1 MKNIGWPMRSWF
13 IKAQSSSVVPL
24 VPGGARMYCWRRL
37 RRGDSKPDRPIRKVA
52 RSVESNT
59 LSAAVMLPLNL
70 SVNCRRGTRLGR
82 LAYWRLCKAAL
93 KADCAGT
100 VPSSKSYLFIV
111 ILSLV
116 EGSHLLTPSVCLFDI
131 GVVCFYNMTGIRPII
146 INDHQSSSI
155 IINDLQSSSMII
167 NHHQSS
173 SMIMP
178 PS

>member
-37 RRGDSKPDRPIRKVA
+37 RRGDSKPDRPIRKDA

-82 LAYWRLCKAAL
+82 LAYWRLCNAAL

-100 VPSSKSYLFIV
+100 VASSKSSLIKS
-111 ILSLV
+111 LSAFSAASFSFASAFC
-116 EGSHLLTPSVCLFDI
+116 GCAT
-131 GVVCFYNMTGIRPII
+131 GVGVGAAVVAAFFA
-146 INDHQSSSI
+146 SSFSACAFSI
-155 IINDLQSSSMII
+155 AAFFACSFSASALSKAA
-167 NHHQSS
+167 
-173 SMIMP
+173 
-178 PS
+178 